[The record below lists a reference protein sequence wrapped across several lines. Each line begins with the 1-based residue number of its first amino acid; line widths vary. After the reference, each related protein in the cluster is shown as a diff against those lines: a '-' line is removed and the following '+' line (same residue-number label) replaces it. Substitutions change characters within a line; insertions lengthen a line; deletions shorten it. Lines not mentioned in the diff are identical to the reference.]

1 MPVIFFSFHG
11 KDIPISLGNEVLTM
25 GIRLGRQTVMLS
37 TPPAVIGYAG
47 VVGQKEGEGPL
58 KGCFDYISDDSYFG
72 EKSWEKAE
80 SHMIKQCF
88 QIACGKAELAPENLD
103 YIFSGDLLNQCVSS
117 SFAMKDCKA
126 PYMGVYGA
134 CSTMAESLGLA
145 AMVIDGGFA
154 AKACALTGSHFC
166 SAERQFRFPLEYGGQ
181 RTPTA
186 QWTVTG
192 AGAVILAAGGQG
204 PKITHVTTGMIV
216 DAGIK
221 DANSMGS
228 AMAPAAYET
237 LKAHF
242 TETGRSPNYYDAIF
256 TGDLG
261 AQGHDILQ
269 ALFRADGVELDARY
283 MDCGVLM
290 FDLNTQNVGCGGS
303 GCGCCAS
310 VLGGH
315 ILEAMNKGVWQRVL
329 VAATGALMSPTSAQQ
344 GESIP
349 GICHAVAIESG
360 V

>member
-1 MPVIFFSFHG
+1 
-11 KDIPISLGNEVLTM
+11 M

-117 SFAMKDCKA
+117 AFAMKDCKA

-166 SAERQFRFPLEYGGQ
+166 SAERQFRFPL
-181 RTPTA
+181 
-186 QWTVTG
+186 
-192 AGAVILAAGGQG
+192 
-204 PKITHVTTGMIV
+204 
-216 DAGIK
+216 
-221 DANSMGS
+221 
-228 AMAPAAYET
+228 
-237 LKAHF
+237 
-242 TETGRSPNYYDAIF
+242 
-256 TGDLG
+256 
-261 AQGHDILQ
+261 
-269 ALFRADGVELDARY
+269 
-283 MDCGVLM
+283 
-290 FDLNTQNVGCGGS
+290 
-303 GCGCCAS
+303 
-310 VLGGH
+310 
-315 ILEAMNKGVWQRVL
+315 
-329 VAATGALMSPTSAQQ
+329 
-344 GESIP
+344 
-349 GICHAVAIESG
+349 
-360 V
+360 

>member
-1 MPVIFFSFHG
+1 
-11 KDIPISLGNEVLTM
+11 M

-88 QIACGKAELAPENLD
+88 QIACGKAGLAPEGLD

-117 SFAMKDCKA
+117 AFAMKDCKA

-166 SAERQFRFPLEYGGQ
+166 SAERQFRFPLNYGGV

-186 QWTVTG
+186 QWTATA
-192 AGAVILAAGGQG
+192 AGAAIVSSVPKAPYIRAATIG
-204 PKITHVTTGMIV
+204 KIQDM
-216 DAGIK
+216 GIK
-221 DANSMGS
+221 DLNNMGA
-228 AMAPAAYET
+228 AMAGAAYDT
-237 LKAHF
+237 ISRHF
-242 TETGRSPNYYDAIF
+242 RHMGTHPESYDLII

-261 AQGHDILQ
+261 QVGSEMLYE
-269 ALFRADGVELDARY
+269 LFRRDGVSIEKWHK
-283 MDCGVLM
+283 DCGLM
-290 FDLNTQNVGCGGS
+290 IFDREKQDVHAGGS
-303 GCGCCAS
+303 GCGCSASIMCAHFLKRVES
-310 VLGGH
+310 GDLKR
-315 ILEAMNKGVWQRVL
+315 ILFC
-329 VAATGALMSPTSAQQ
+329 ATGALMSPTMVQQ
-344 GESIP
+344 GGSIP
-349 GICHAVAIESG
+349 GIAHAVEITSK
-360 V
+360 